1 MRESAARTAAQGGE
15 RDGRNGFLVSY
26 TLYSMFSTDRPS
38 VTNGIS
44 RSHSL

>member
-26 TLYSMFSTDRPS
+26 TPALRFRCPPVDC
-38 VTNGIS
+38 
-44 RSHSL
+44 